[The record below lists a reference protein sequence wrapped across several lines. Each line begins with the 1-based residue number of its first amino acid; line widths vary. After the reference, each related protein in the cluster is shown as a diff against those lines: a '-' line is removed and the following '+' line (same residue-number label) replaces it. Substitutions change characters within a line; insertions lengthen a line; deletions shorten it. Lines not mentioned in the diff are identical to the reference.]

1 MPQAVARDR
10 GGGESGF
17 TLGSCPAEAT
27 GVSASGTTGQ
37 ARQELGTAGDIEGSQ
52 RNDRGPAWRHKQ
64 FSELKEPLAQ
74 KENQE
79 DG

>member
-1 MPQAVARDR
+1 MPQAVARQRWRRARFHPGQLPSR
-10 GGGESGF
+10 GHRCISK
-17 TLGSCPAEAT
+17 CY
-27 GVSASGTTGQ
+27 TGQ